1 MFLIAFYL
9 FYLQTNI
16 PSIFSDSVNYNL
28 LLLVS
33 YVLFLVNFSISGF
46 FGGMVVVLLDES
58 WVAGKLSE
66 FSSEVK
72 TKTTIVDKFKL
83 RFETVFLVSTFVAIN
98 FFLVTQYRNRTSN
111 TPIPSNCFLSIFKIA
126 IERDQLSKLSWSIS
140 RLLWTTSETD

>member
-9 FYLQTNI
+9 FYFQTNI

-33 YVLFLVNFSISGF
+33 YVLFLVNFSISEF
-46 FGGMVVVLLDES
+46 FGGMVVVLVDES

-83 RFETVFLVSTFVAIN
+83 RFETVFLVSMFVAIN
-98 FFLVTQYRNRTSN
+98 FFLVIQYRNRIRN

-126 IERDQLSKLSWSIS
+126 IERDQLSKLYWLIS
-140 RLLWTTSETD
+140 SLLWTTSETD